1 MVQSGQSGFSQPSSQ
16 PASQAASQ
24 QMTSPSV
31 PGRSPS
37 VGVNANMTTPEL
49 LRPFTPK
56 ASGDPLRGSGF
67 GLPLHEEKTQSEKV
81 PEKSLTPPALPK
93 TAVKPKLEPPKL
105 KSSTPGL
112 VQSNLPKPWK
122 PSAAM
127 TSPAQ
132 EMARKG
138 PKPFQVPTINR
149 FTPDGKTVDLTKGSP
164 DSLSYV
170 MKWSGTR
177 ADDPLDRSPGGQK
190 SKSVIKSSLDQVT
203 SATQTVTDF
212 ADGLMGWV
220 TMKFDKPLEM
230 SIG

>member
-1 MVQSGQSGFSQPSSQ
+1 MVQSGQSGFSQSSSGQSSPS
-16 PASQAASQ
+16 PASAFV
-24 QMTSPSV
+24 MTPPSV
-31 PGRSPS
+31 SGRSSS
-37 VGVNANMTTPEL
+37 VGVPSERTSPEL
-49 LRPFTPK
+49 LKPFTPRS
-56 ASGDPLRGSGF
+56 SGEPLQESGF
-67 GLPLHEEKTQSEKV
+67 GLPAQ
-81 PEKSLTPPALPK
+81 KSLTPPALPK
-93 TAVKPKLEPPKL
+93 TVAKPKAEPAKL

-112 VQSNLPKPWK
+112 IQSNLPKPWK

-132 EMARKG
+132 EMAQGNLRKG
-138 PKPFQVPTINR
+138 PQPFQMPTINR
-149 FTPDGKTVDLTKGSP
+149 FAPDGKPVDLTKGSP

-177 ADDPLDRSPGGQK
+177 ADDPTGRSAGAQK
-190 SKSVIKSSLDQVT
+190 SKSVFKSSVDQIA